1 MAIIISFFHNTKKR
15 LSGSLLVFPA
25 SGLTNSP
32 VTSMGGDY
40 DGDLYFIS
48 GNITLVNQLA
58 AYGNNS
64 NSNNNQVNNA
74 YRYNGRPAGGD
85 RPLVVM
91 PKPPSRSTVILNIN
105 NRNKSNNINK
115 SINKNA
121 SIDTN
126 NENTDDANGS
136 KASSPSSSINFKFKT
151 ISSPSS
157 STIKKIIEPSSF
169 SQITKDTFSTTSPS
183 SVIESHDFVAF
194 QRLLFFEFLYYYHNK
209 VKVGKLS
216 NDWFTVASV
225 LGPNSKLAR
234 VQAEY
239 FRSCMNERKG
249 KKRTDADAD
258 SSKGI
263 SAFKV
268 NDYDDNSVVKKLST
282 VFSFHLFKQE
292 LTISWTPITVT
303 LDTDLRH
310 DRAKDFLE
318 QALTLHTQFCKD
330 FSKIVKDELEP
341 STTSTTTSKENI
353 KKVIMFSLSSS
364 SLTESYRCFFE
375 EMVDHLWD
383 LDGSDSRDSIRKGL
397 ASAMYE
403 VAYSEAANIQ
413 KTYGFNNNSSSNSSM
428 LKMLRVPWTI
438 VSKELNEIKQ
448 DKKLAREL
456 ENMKL

>member
-1 MAIIISFFHNTKKR
+1 
-15 LSGSLLVFPA
+15 
-25 SGLTNSP
+25 
-32 VTSMGGDY
+32 MGGDY

-58 AYGNNS
+58 AYS
-64 NSNNNQVNNA
+64 NSSNNNNNQVNDA
-74 YRYNGRPAGGD
+74 YRYSGLKAGLD

-105 NRNKSNNINK
+105 NRNKSN
-115 SINKNA
+115 KNT
-121 SIDTN
+121 SIDIN
-126 NENTDDANGS
+126 NENTDDTNGS
-136 KASSPSSSINFKFKT
+136 KASNTSSSINFKFKT

-157 STIKKIIEPSSF
+157 STNVKISEPTDL

-183 SVIESHDFVAF
+183 SIIESQNFVAF

-216 NDWFTVASV
+216 NDWFIISSV
-225 LGPNSKLAR
+225 LGPKSKLAR

-249 KKRTDADAD
+249 KRKTEAEADAA

-263 SAFKV
+263 GAFKV

-282 VFSFHLFKQE
+282 VFSLHLFRQE
-292 LTISWTPITVT
+292 ITISWTPITVT

-318 QALTLHTQFCKD
+318 QALTLHSQFCKD
-330 FSKIVKDELEP
+330 FNKIVKDELEP
-341 STTSTTTSKENI
+341 STTSTTTTTTTTRENI
-353 KKVIMFSLSSS
+353 KKVMMFSLSSS
-364 SLTESYRCFFE
+364 SLIESYHCYFQ
-375 EMVDHLWD
+375 EMVDHLCD
-383 LDGSDSRDSIRKGL
+383 LDDKASRDSIRKGL

-403 VAYSEAANIQ
+403 VAYSEAANIH
-413 KTYGFNNNSSSNSSM
+413 KTYGFNNNSSSNSSI

>member
-1 MAIIISFFHNTKKR
+1 MFIIISFFHNTKKR
-15 LSGSLLVFPA
+15 LSGSLLVFPTD
-25 SGLTNSP
+25 GLTTSP

-58 AYGNNS
+58 AYSNNS
-64 NSNNNQVNNA
+64 NSNSNSNQVNNA
-74 YRYNGRPAGGD
+74 YRYNGRPVGVD

-105 NRNKSNNINK
+105 NNNRNKSNNIDE

-121 SIDTN
+121 SSDTN
-126 NENTDDANGS
+126 NENTHDTNGS
-136 KASSPSSSINFKFKT
+136 KTSSTSSSINFKFKT

-157 STIKKIIEPSSF
+157 STIKKIIEPSIL
-169 SQITKDTFSTTSPS
+169 SQITKDTLSTTSPS
-183 SVIESHDFVAF
+183 SDIVAF

-225 LGPNSKLAR
+225 LGPNSKLAK

-282 VFSFHLFKQE
+282 VFSFHLLKQE
-292 LTISWTPITVT
+292 LSLSWTPITVT

-318 QALTLHTQFCKD
+318 QALTLHSQFCKD

-341 STTSTTTSKENI
+341 STTTSTTTSKENI
-353 KKVIMFSLSSS
+353 KKVMMFSLSSS
-364 SLTESYRCFFE
+364 SLIDSYRCFFE

-383 LDGSDSRDSIRKGL
+383 LDGNDSRDSIRKGL

-403 VAYSEAANIQ
+403 VAYSEAANIH
-413 KTYGFNNNSSSNSSM
+413 KTYGFHNNSSSNSSM

-456 ENMKL
+456 ENMRL